1 MNMKTKF
8 SFVFFGN
15 DKVCV
20 IVFSGGTGGVMLHT
34 NMELLVLPVQQA
46 MLEAAGT
53 TSATKVGE
61 GHSLDNVLT

>member
-1 MNMKTKF
+1 MKTKF
-8 SFVFFGN
+8 PLFFEN
-15 DKVCV
+15 DKVRV

-53 TSATKVGE
+53 TSATKVRM
-61 GHSLDNVLT
+61 GHRWLNVLT